1 MLTIETLEQG
11 VKHVLILTISTIISE
26 WSPLIHKGSI
36 FKNDSNWGIKCSAY
50 GVLLKPVYRPMT
62 KVLKKV
68 DGSSEYKINLSFQK
82 FKKTIV
88 KMLLQIDGSFLKMG
102 GIHEMRGDV

>member
-26 WSPLIHKGSI
+26 WAPLMHKGSI
-36 FKNDSNWGIKCSAY
+36 FKNDWNWGIKCSAY

-62 KVLKKV
+62 KVLEKV
-68 DGSSEYKINLSFQK
+68 DGGSEYKINLSFQK
-82 FKKTIV
+82 LKKTLV
-88 KMLLQIDGSFLKMG
+88 KMLLQVDGSFPEME

>member
-1 MLTIETLEQG
+1 MLTIETLEQV
-11 VKHVLILTISTIISE
+11 VKHVLILTISTIISA
-26 WSPLIHKGSI
+26 WAPLIHKGRI
-36 FKNDSNWGIKCSAY
+36 FKNDWNWGIKCSAC